1 MLRTLKTFKKY
12 IEILLLSP
20 QSLDTTGG
28 RRGEGSWSKAAAAII
43 VNKNWD
49 EEIILLDQITFVIY
63 LLLITDTDKNDS
75 WIKKCWSKS
84 RIDLINIDLE
94 TYLLYNRVM

>member
-1 MLRTLKTFKKY
+1 MLRTLKLIKKK

-28 RRGEGSWSKAAAAII
+28 RRGEGSWSRAAAAII
-43 VNKNWD
+43 VNKNGHQGD

-75 WIKKCWSKS
+75 WIKSVEVSPELTW
-84 RIDLINIDLE
+84 
-94 TYLLYNRVM
+94 